1 MTKIEEIYKILDETT
16 IPKEGYNLKKLEN
29 VYWGKSRDNEVVFA
43 IESLNKQTLP
53 IVQTTKYLTLYVN
66 EEFEINEGGQLRTAN
81 MSMLVLKIDDQYY
94 LDLFVQLTQTFSLV
108 VSEDELLKYFISLKD
123 LFSLDKKASL
133 SELQGFY
140 GELIAMYILKINY
153 GVDISIYYQT
163 EQKRKFDF
171 SITDRKKIEIK
182 TTTKSERIH
191 HFLQEQLNIQRFDV
205 RIISI
210 MLQKDD
216 KGMSLKE
223 LICECKE
230 IFASNLG
237 LMLCIERMLKNTSIE
252 EIDKVKFNYAYTKEN
267 IKIFDARNI
276 PRLNEKSPDGVYNV
290 EYDSDLSSAIKET
303 VNKTINWINDN

>member
-66 EEFEINEGGQLRTAN
+66 EEFEINESGQLRTAN

-94 LDLFVQLTQTFSLV
+94 LDLFVQLTQTFSLA

-163 EQKRKFDF
+163 EQKRKFD
-171 SITDRKKIEIK
+171 
-182 TTTKSERIH
+182 
-191 HFLQEQLNIQRFDV
+191 L
-205 RIISI
+205 
-210 MLQKDD
+210 
-216 KGMSLKE
+216 
-223 LICECKE
+223 
-230 IFASNLG
+230 
-237 LMLCIERMLKNTSIE
+237 
-252 EIDKVKFNYAYTKEN
+252 Y
-267 IKIFDARNI
+267 
-276 PRLNEKSPDGVYNV
+276 
-290 EYDSDLSSAIKET
+290 
-303 VNKTINWINDN
+303 

>member
-1 MTKIEEIYKILDETT
+1 MTKVEKIYKILNEIST
-16 IPKEGYNLKKLEN
+16 PEEGYNLKKLGN
-29 VYWGKSRDNEVVFA
+29 VYWGKSRDGEVVFA
-43 IESLNKQTLP
+43 IESLNKQRLP
-53 IVQTTKYLTLYVN
+53 IVQTTRYLTLYIN
-66 EEFEINEGGQLRTAN
+66 EEFEINESGQLRTAN
-81 MSMLVLKIDDQYY
+81 MSMLVLKIDDKYY
-94 LDLFVQLTQTFSLV
+94 LDLFVQLTQTFSLAI
-108 VSEDELLKYFISLKD
+108 SEEKLLKYFINLKE

-153 GVDISIYYQT
+153 GVDISKYYQT

-223 LICECKE
+223 LIYECRE
-230 IFASNLG
+230 LFASNLG
-237 LMLCIERMLKNTSIE
+237 LMLSIERMLK
-252 EIDKVKFNYAYTKEN
+252 
-267 IKIFDARNI
+267 
-276 PRLNEKSPDGVYNV
+276 
-290 EYDSDLSSAIKET
+290 
-303 VNKTINWINDN
+303 KTWA